1 MSSSIPEATMINA
14 LISTFPGLPSLSIP
28 LPPTASI
35 LSLHN
40 NIAHRISLPST
51 LSLRLTTTSGKE
63 LPCDSTHPISSLLN
77 GSTLLPLSLLPSLP
91 GGKGGFGSQLRAAG
105 GRMSSRKKRGQEE
118 NSDSCRNLDGRR
130 IRTVK
135 EAKALAAY
143 LEIKPEMDKK
153 EREKRKERWRKV
165 VEQADRREAE
175 ERGDAVMGGMRF
187 ENTEWLEKTEEEK
200 ERLREAV
207 VRAMKEGAYEDEEK
221 KRDRS
226 PGSSGISSGADEEEV
241 KEPKKSKIAVPK
253 PISPIKVSTAKARK
267 FTGFD
272 DDDEF
277 MSDDGEEVDEEE
289 MEDTVE
295 ENEEEEPTDPKGKGK
310 GKARAT

>member
-1 MSSSIPEATMINA
+1 
-14 LISTFPGLPSLSIP
+14 
-28 LPPTASI
+28 
-35 LSLHN
+35 
-40 NIAHRISLPST
+40 
-51 LSLRLTTTSGKE
+51 
-63 LPCDSTHPISSLLN
+63 
-77 GSTLLPLSLLPSLP
+77 
-91 GGKGGFGSQLRAAG
+91 
-105 GRMSSRKKRGQEE
+105 MSSRKKRGQEE

-143 LEIKPEMDKK
+143 LEIKPEMDRK
-153 EREKRKERWRKV
+153 EREKRRERWRKV

-175 ERGDAVMGGMRF
+175 ERGDAVMGGTRF
-187 ENTEWLEKTEEEK
+187 EDTEWLEKTEEEK

-221 KRDRS
+221 KRDVS
-226 PGSSGISSGADEEEV
+226 PGSSGTSSGADEVEAE
-241 KEPKKSKIAVPK
+241 EPKKSRIAVPK
-253 PISPIKVSTAKARK
+253 LISPPTVSTAKARR

-277 MSDDGEEVDEEE
+277 MSDDEEADDEE
-289 MEDTVE
+289 MEDIAE
-295 ENEEEEPTDPKGKGK
+295 EEEGEEEPTDSKGKGK

>member
-1 MSSSIPEATMINA
+1 MPASTMINT
-14 LISTFPGLPSLSIP
+14 LITAFSGLPSLSIP

-40 NIAHRISLPST
+40 HIAHRLSLPST

-63 LPCDSTHPISSLLN
+63 LPSDSTQPISTLLD
-77 GSTLLPLSLLPSLP
+77 GSILLPLSLVPTLL

-143 LEIKPEMDKK
+143 LEIKPEMDRA

-175 ERGDAVMGGMRF
+175 EKGDAVIGGTRF
-187 ENTEWLEKTEEEK
+187 EDTEWLEKAEEEK

-207 VRAMKEGAYEDEEK
+207 VRAMKEGAYEDDEK
-221 KRDRS
+221 KRD
-226 PGSSGISSGADEEEV
+226 GADEEGVE
-241 KEPKKSKIAVPK
+241 ELKKPKIAVPK
-253 PISPIKVSTAKARK
+253 PILPPTVSTAKARR

-277 MSDDGEEVDEEE
+277 MSGDDEDDDEE
-289 MEDTVE
+289 MNDIAE
-295 ENEEEEPTDPKGKGK
+295 ENDEQEPTDSMGKGK